1 MTEAN
6 VLMKWTLNHKQR
18 GNHCP
23 QCLELAGQVKTMLE
37 WSMTTK
43 PGFHKG
49 CGCSLEVC
57 AGASERDNAPPESPP
72 KERDNAK
79 KSKGS
84 TGEGPGHGSRGGSVT
99 RPDDPPPNQDN
110 SHTNQPKAPEPDPA
124 LPTPPPATP
133 PDVIYVPKGKP
144 VAT

>member
-1 MTEAN
+1 MTDSN

-18 GNHCP
+18 GHHCP
-23 QCLELAGQVKTMLE
+23 QCLELAGQIKTMLE
-37 WSMTTK
+37 WSMTVK
-43 PGFHKG
+43 PGFHDG

-57 AGASERDNAPPESPP
+57 AGANERDNAPPNSPP
-72 KERDNAK
+72 KH
-79 KSKGS
+79 KGQS
-84 TGEGPGHGSRGGSVT
+84 GEGPGHGSRGGSVT

-110 SHTNQPKAPEPDPA
+110 RHTNQPKAPEPDPVI
-124 LPTPPPATP
+124 PTPPPATP